1 MVLMVE
7 GERIAKIAPA
17 TELVI
22 PAGSAVVDLS
32 QAWVLP
38 GLIDCHTHLEFRADK
53 YDPIYDVKFTPFQG
67 GFDGVV
73 NANRT
78 LQAGFTSVR
87 DVGSQPFFAV
97 DLRRAID
104 EGFIPGP
111 RVVASGPPI
120 SITGGHGDMN
130 GFAPA
135 VENMMYPAERDYEL
149 ADGPEQVRHVVRER
163 RLDRARQP
171 H

>member
-1 MVLMVE
+1 MFNRSPLVMGALALALPLAFAQTATPTPALTVYIKAGHLFDATSDQLRDNMVLMVE

-78 LQAGFTSVR
+78 LQAGFTSMR
-87 DVGSQPFFAV
+87 DSYQARGWWPAARPSPSPVGMA
-97 DLRRAID
+97 
-104 EGFIPGP
+104 
-111 RVVASGPPI
+111 
-120 SITGGHGDMN
+120 T
-130 GFAPA
+130 
-135 VENMMYPAERDYEL
+135 
-149 ADGPEQVRHVVRER
+149 
-163 RLDRARQP
+163 
-171 H
+171 